1 MTLWFSHRRWCNI
14 FYEKSIMVWWMEE
27 KGRKKDERKFLLFV
41 NINIGWLGW
50 FFNLSISL
58 CPKLWRLLNN
68 LAQNEIERLRN
79 HSKLLGKIYLFLF
92 LDVVQQLFLCECTP
106 FRYRRCYFQSGFIL
120 TNSCSFQQ
128 NFPGID
134 WLQTDQITTCICTV

>member
-41 NINIGWLGW
+41 NVNIGWLGW

-68 LAQNEIERLRN
+68 LAHNEIERLRN
-79 HSKLLGKIYLFLF
+79 HPKLLGKIYLFLF
-92 LDVVQQLFLCECTP
+92 LDVAQQLFLCECTP
-106 FRYRRCYFQSGFIL
+106 FSYRRCYFQSGFLL

-134 WLQTDQITTCICTV
+134 WLETDQITTCICTV